1 MGVRLKHLIL
11 SSALLILCEPLG
23 EAGKYG
29 FADKEGGGK
38 NDPVIEVSASIGPN
52 AGAVFSLT
60 EKEANQLYTYNSTTG
75 NFDLATPIPTIPQ
88 LANGANQFI
97 RLEFPMSIAKKK
109 IRQSLAKNTA
119 ALSATSF
126 LMPNI
131 LIQDETGAHVA
142 GIAVIDGKTV
152 DGTSVKSNPDF
163 PRWDDAQ
170 GKNRLI
176 GKDVFTY
183 VSDLGDQDLSSIAAF
198 GGTIGT
204 PETSAIKEV
213 RVRLAAVGGVI
224 VNGYWVLKI
233 GDGTGAPV
241 DAGALTIASLSA
253 KSPVTPQKYVHGN
266 LVVDAFS
273 SFVVEYNEPV
283 VPESVGFSAEQVKKF
298 NAGNPLLPMVYN
310 GNSAMV
316 PNPENLQVP
325 FYPNFRITATANG
338 VSTFTVPFDV
348 RPVNPNNLSQYVIN
362 PLIDMPG
369 KLDMTLKGL
378 AYNTNT
384 GWTSLPPVG
393 TIFIASAATS
403 FYNVAFNDET
413 AAASEAYHLLGSR
426 AFTNVPV
433 APQALYYG
441 TLTGSGI
448 GAINLDG
455 NGFETNAPD
464 VEKLVILTNYVTD
477 LSDPFGVALL
487 GGNPSRFGDRT
498 GTNVIGIAGN
508 PPEMGGPTPVPGV
521 NEGSWGTL
529 ANQGNPYAVYPP
541 GFETVARNSEGDP
554 RLASAPTI
562 GAVGDIQVG
571 DFLDKLFY
579 DTLNGY
585 ASIGLHTALSL
596 GGIPIVGSYPSNN
609 ISDPPYPNP
618 PPMRLP
624 VGLPPVD
631 IIFSQ
636 QKLKKPAFLIEGD
649 EVFSNLIPP
658 TNPPPAPYLMYC
670 AHSWSRVLFVPNP
683 YNPLAVDLYPTFSQ
697 NGPWYQSFPWPTLPL
712 VPTACYPGIPYS
724 ARQQIGNF
732 LYVTDRDNGVVHCL
746 NSNNFSVVD
755 TIQTSDPEGLGISPD
770 LKSLWVSNF
779 GADTVSLVGVDPWA
793 PNFHKEVTTIKV
805 GAGPRDVAV
814 QPDGEDIFVSNFLGN
829 SVSIIDP
836 TSQTVRKTLQNAIK
850 KPWQVCLS
858 QRHTSTGWIA
868 AVYFGFIGNQGTGD
882 VLIYESGPTGSTGVG
897 LDDIRWKVELLDPLS
912 DLRHMRY
919 DPLTHPGHPT
929 GVFYNGY
936 APAVGSLPGGVYV
949 THRDADTG
957 LAMISRACWTAQLPS
972 AGAFP
977 PTPMPSAVISAPGVF
992 SRKFEVVGSWG
1003 GPLVPINQKINYGG
1017 QDQVP
1022 YGIALNDFNAW
1033 NFFSYNASG
1042 VKTNVGGWNS
1052 PASVGAGGINSKHPT
1067 RGGGPTWAP
1076 DRLYVSFPGDNRIE
1090 VLEANLSGVRV
1101 NTIEGVPTPGVLA
1114 SYFDQ

>member
-1 MGVRLKHLIL
+1 MGVRLKHLIPAA
-11 SSALLILCEPLG
+11 ALLILSQPAAQ
-23 EAGKYG
+23 AGKYG

-52 AGAVFSLT
+52 AGAIFSLT
-60 EKEANQLYTYNSTTG
+60 EEVANQLYTYNSTTG
-75 NFDLATPIPTIPQ
+75 NFDLSTPIPTIPQ
-88 LANGANQFI
+88 IANGANQFI

-109 IRQSLAKNTA
+109 VRNSLAKNSA

-131 LIQDETGAHVA
+131 LIQDETGAHVP

-152 DGTSVKSNPDF
+152 NGTSVKNNPDF
-163 PRWDDAQ
+163 PRWDDAK
-170 GKNRLI
+170 GKNRLV
-176 GKDVFTY
+176 GKKVFTY

-198 GGTIGT
+198 GGTVGT

-213 RVRLAAVGGVI
+213 RVRLSSVGGVI

-233 GDGTGAPV
+233 GDGTGVPV
-241 DAGALTIASLSA
+241 DAGTVNIASFTA
-253 KSPVTPQKYVHGN
+253 KSPVTPQKYVNGN

-283 VPESVGFSAEQVKKF
+283 VPESVGFSAEKVKEF

-316 PNPENLQVP
+316 PNPEDIQVP
-325 FYPNFRITATANG
+325 FYPNFRITGTVNG
-338 VSTFTVPFDV
+338 VSSFTVPFDV

-362 PLIDMPG
+362 PLIDLPG
-369 KLDMTLKGL
+369 KLDLTLKGL

-413 AAASEAYHLLGSR
+413 ADASESYHLSGSR

-433 APQALYYG
+433 APQALYFAP
-441 TLTGSGI
+441 LTGTGL
-448 GAINLDG
+448 GAVNLDG

-464 VEKLVILTNYVTD
+464 VEKLVILTNWFTD
-477 LSDPFGVALL
+477 VNDPFGVALL
-487 GGNPSRFGDRT
+487 GGNPARFGDRT
-498 GTNVIGIAGN
+498 GTNVIGVGGN
-508 PPEMGGPTPVPGV
+508 PAALGGPTPVPGV
-521 NEGSWGTL
+521 NEGSWGTT
-529 ANQGNPYAVYPP
+529 ANQGNPFAIYPP
-541 GFETVARNSEGDP
+541 GFETVARNSNGDT
-554 RLASAPTI
+554 RLATAPTV

-585 ASIGLHTALSL
+585 NAPIGLHTALSL
-596 GGIPIVGSYPSNN
+596 GGLPVVGSYPSNN
-609 ISDPPYPNP
+609 ISDPPCPNP

-649 EVFSNLIPP
+649 EVFSNIF
-658 TNPPPAPYLMYC
+658 PPPPYC
-670 AHSWSRVLFVPNP
+670 AHSWSRVFFLQNP
-683 YNPLAVDLYPTFSQ
+683 YNPLAVDLYPTFAQ
-697 NGPWYQSFPWPTLPL
+697 NGPWYQSFPIPTLATLPGG
-712 VPTACYPGIPYS
+712 VPSTCPVGVPYS
-724 ARQQIGNF
+724 SRQQVGNF

-746 NSNNFSVVD
+746 NSNNFSVID
-755 TIQTSDPEGLGISPD
+755 TIQTADPEGLGISPD
-770 LKSLWVSNF
+770 LRSLWVSNF
-779 GADTVSLVGVDPWA
+779 GADTVSLIGTDPWA
-793 PNFHKEVTTIKV
+793 PGFHKEITTIKV

-814 QPDGEDIFVSNFLGN
+814 QPDGEDIFVCNFLGN
-829 SVSIIDP
+829 TVSIIDP
-836 TSQTVRKTLQNAIK
+836 TAQTVRKTVSNAIK

-858 QRHTSTGWIA
+858 QRHNATGWLCGA
-868 AVYFGFIGNQGTGD
+868 YFGFIGNQGTGD
-882 VLIYESGPTGSTGVG
+882 IVVYESGPTGSTGVG
-897 LDDIRWKVELLDPLS
+897 LDDIRWKVELLQPLS
-912 DLRHMRY
+912 DMRYMRY

-929 GVFYNGY
+929 GSYYGGY
-936 APAVGSLPGGVYV
+936 PPAVGAMPGGVYV
-949 THRDADTG
+949 THRDSDTG
-957 LAMISRACWTAQLPS
+957 LAMITRACWTSQLPS
-972 AGAFP
+972 AGVFP
-977 PTPMPSAVISAPGVF
+977 PTPVPGSVLSAPGVF
-992 SRKFEVVGSWG
+992 SRKFQVVGTWG

-1022 YGIALNDFNAW
+1022 YGMALSDFNAW
-1033 NFFSYNASG
+1033 NFFSYNPSG
-1042 VKTNVGGWNS
+1042 LQTNVGGWNAPPS
-1052 PASVGAGGINSKHPT
+1052 PGAGGRNSKHPT

-1076 DRLYVSFPGDNRIE
+1076 DRMYVSFPGDNRIE
-1090 VLEANLSGVRV
+1090 VLEANVSGLRV
-1101 NTIEGVPTPGVLA
+1101 NTIEDVPTPGRLA